1 MKIDT
6 GIQVDLKVYVKIV
19 GMMFQA
25 DLNNII
31 IMLMVI
37 MIIVVFIIQEKGV
50 CMEMI
55 VYINMFH
62 NNIKIIYI
70 IIYHG

>member
-1 MKIDT
+1 MKIDI
-6 GIQVDLKVYVKIV
+6 GILVDLKVYVKIV
-19 GMMFQA
+19 GIMFHL

-37 MIIVVFIIQEKGV
+37 MIIVVFIILEMDV
-50 CMEMI
+50 CMAMI

-62 NNIKIIYI
+62 NNISFRYI
-70 IIYHG
+70 F